1 METNK
6 AQETLLYAEAR
17 QRAADEAAA
26 IEKANRRPFTSDPLK
41 RMEMEATKDDAAASR
56 RKARSA
62 AWEAT
67 FAFCRQNNIP
77 LGG

>member
-1 METNK
+1 MNK

-41 RMEMEATKDDAAASR
+41 RMEMEATQEDAKASR
-56 RKARSA
+56 RKARTA

-67 FAFCRQNNIP
+67 FAFCMQNGIS
-77 LGG
+77 LRG